1 MKQRKAAHRKQG
13 RAAEDLVDAETHLV
27 WVDNV
32 IEAGA
37 GAYLVFFRSCPYTRP
52 SQLHLEPSRSKQGDN
67 RHMKTGRIAEGD
79 LVGGQTHL
87 VGIVI
92 VSEASTGADVA
103 IFRSCFCSALF
114 CPLQLHFEPPCFQ
127 QGHNRHMKNGRVA
140 GGDLADGQTHLVGVV
155 IVREAST
162 GADVAFFRSCF
173 CNGRIR
179 YEWPH
184 EVTGG

>member
-1 MKQRKAAHRKQG
+1 LFPTGAQQAHENG
-13 RAAEDLVDAETHLV
+13 RIVEGDLVDAETHLV
-27 WVDNV
+27 GVV
-32 IEAGA
+32 TVREAG
-37 GAYLVFFRSCPYTRP
+37 
-52 SQLHLEPSRSKQGDN
+52 
-67 RHMKTGRIAEGD
+67 
-79 LVGGQTHL
+79 
-87 VGIVI
+87 
-92 VSEASTGADVA
+92 TGADVA